1 VVRVANGVQPPH
13 EESSEEQDCP
23 PGAIPAR
30 PADVIPQWYRVGW
43 REMGGIDRAK
53 PEGEAKDVAI
63 LDLFISEQFYGDW
76 YHNAAVIVF
85 VRARCFGLALEFTT
99 FVALRLF

>member
-1 VVRVANGVQPPH
+1 MVHVANGVEPPH
-13 EESSEEQDCP
+13 QESSEEQDHP

-30 PADVIPQWYRVGW
+30 PVDAIPQWYRVGW
-43 REMGGIDRAK
+43 REMSGIDRVK

-85 VRARCFGLALEFTT
+85 VRARRFGPCPRSYNFRRA
-99 FVALRLF
+99 